1 MLMKL
6 YPVGL
11 SFIVDETL
19 VSQIIDQ
26 NFCEFSVNVFS
37 LLTPFVK
44 SEICERQFSLFFIIL
59 SEKTVNFSL
68 ILSWNCQ
75 AGTGIQNLEL

>member
-1 MLMKL
+1 ML

-11 SFIVDETL
+11 SFIEDETL
-19 VSQIIDQ
+19 KSQLIDQ

-68 ILSWNCQ
+68 ILS
-75 AGTGIQNLEL
+75 

>member
-19 VSQIIDQ
+19 VSQLIDQ

-44 SEICERQFSLFFIIL
+44 SEICERQFSLFSSFWVKKL
-59 SEKTVNFSL
+59 SISAWFFREIAKREQEFKT
-68 ILSWNCQ
+68 
-75 AGTGIQNLEL
+75 

>member
-11 SFIVDETL
+11 SFIDYETL
-19 VSQIIDQ
+19 ESQLMMGLDQ

-44 SEICERQFSLFFIIL
+44 SEIYERQFSLFFIIL

-68 ILSWNCQ
+68 ILS
-75 AGTGIQNLEL
+75 